1 MLYEDFITK
10 LLDMEHMEM
19 KNMVL
24 QQKLWK
30 GLRTEGKDK
39 YLIKVKK

>member
-19 KNMVL
+19 KNIEYL
-24 QQKLWK
+24 
-30 GLRTEGKDK
+30 KDK
-39 YLIKVKK
+39 GYKVEKAAI